1 MSSVETV
8 ARRYATALAD
18 VVEKTGEADSIRT
31 ELKTW
36 EAMIASNADLANAF
50 GNPAIAHLKKEA
62 VLEKLIEKA
71 KPSRTTSN
79 FLRVLLKNGRFNE
92 LGEVGTKFD
101 SVIEERRGIVH
112 GTVTSAHDL
121 SEAEKTELKTA
132 LEKVTGKTV
141 NLTFGLDKDLIGG
154 VVARIGSTVYDS
166 SVKTQLATL
175 RERLLEK

>member
-1 MSSVETV
+1 MSVETV

-18 VVEKTGEADSIRT
+18 VVEKTGEADSVRT

-71 KPSRTTSN
+71 GSSRTTSN

-112 GTVTSAHDL
+112 GTISSAHDL
-121 SEAEKTELKTA
+121 SEAEKTELKAA
-132 LEKVTGKTV
+132 LEKVTGKIV

-166 SVKTQLATL
+166 SVKTQLETL
-175 RERLLEK
+175 KDRLLEK

>member
-1 MSSVETV
+1 MSVETV

-18 VVEKTGEADSIRT
+18 VVEKTGEADSVRT

-112 GTVTSAHDL
+112 GTISSAHDL
-121 SEAEKTELKTA
+121 SEAEKTELKAA

-166 SVKTQLATL
+166 SVKTQLETL
-175 RERLLEK
+175 KDRLLEK

>member
-18 VVEKTGEADSIRT
+18 VVEKTGEADSVRT

-36 EAMIASNADLANAF
+36 EAMIASNADLSNAF
-50 GNPAIAHLKKEA
+50 GNPSIAHLKKEA
-62 VLEKLIEKA
+62 VLEKLIERA

-79 FLRVLLKNGRFNE
+79 FLRVLLRNGRINE
-92 LGEVGTKFD
+92 LAQVGTKFD

-121 SEAEKTELKTA
+121 SAAENAELKAA

-141 NLTFGLDKDLIGG
+141 NLTYSNDKDLIGG

-175 RERLLEK
+175 RERLLER

>member
-1 MSSVETV
+1 MSVETV

-18 VVEKTGEADSIRT
+18 VVEKTGEADSVRS

-36 EAMIASNADLANAF
+36 EAMIASNADLSNAF

-71 KPSRTTSN
+71 GPSRTTSN

-121 SEAEKTELKTA
+121 SEAEKTELKAA

-166 SVKTQLATL
+166 SVKTQLETL
-175 RERLLEK
+175 KDRLLEK

>member
-18 VVEKTGEADSIRT
+18 VVEKTGEADSVRSEI
-31 ELKTW
+31 KTW

-62 VLEKLIEKA
+62 VLEKLIERA

-121 SEAEKTELKTA
+121 SDAEKTELKAA
-132 LEKVTGKTV
+132 LERVTGKNV
-141 NLTFGLDKDLIGG
+141 NLAFGIDKDLIGG

-166 SVKTQLATL
+166 SVKTQLETL

>member
-18 VVEKTGEADSIRT
+18 VVEKTGEADSIRA

-121 SEAEKTELKTA
+121 SEAEKTELKAA

-166 SVKTQLATL
+166 SVKTQLETL

>member
-1 MSSVETV
+1 MSVETV

-18 VVEKTGEADSIRT
+18 VVEKTGEADSVRT

-71 KPSRTTSN
+71 GSSRTTSN

-112 GTVTSAHDL
+112 GAISSAHDL
-121 SEAEKTELKTA
+121 SEAEKTELKAA
-132 LEKVTGKTV
+132 LEKVTGKIV

-166 SVKTQLATL
+166 SVKTQLETL
-175 RERLLEK
+175 KDRLLEK

>member
-1 MSSVETV
+1 MSVETV

-121 SEAEKTELKTA
+121 SEAEKTELKAA

-166 SVKTQLATL
+166 SVKTQLETL